1 MQQLSEFLMT
11 QKITALVNRYVIT
24 EPGGGG
30 VVAFAE
36 QKRFKLKEEIT
47 LWTGEDRSEVLG
59 GFKARQ
65 VVDLG
70 ATYDVTGP
78 DGASIG
84 TFRKDAKAS
93 LLRSTWHLTQGSEG
107 EEPAVKGTERSL
119 GIALARRGW
128 EVVDAV
134 LPFPLPVPFVYHFD
148 FVRDGGQPVMSVERK
163 IGFRDQYAIRIQH
176 PALDRRL
183 ALCMAVALD
192 ALQSR

>member
-1 MQQLSEFLMT
+1 MQQSSEFLMT

-24 EPGGGG
+24 DPGGGD

-36 QKRFKLKEEIT
+36 QKRFMVKEEVT

-65 VVDLG
+65 VIDLG

-78 DGASIG
+78 DGAPIG

-93 LLRSTWHLTQGSEG
+93 LLRSTWHLTQGTGDEV
-107 EEPAVKGTERSL
+107 PAAKGTERSL

-148 FVRDGGQPVMSVERK
+148 FVRDGEPVMSVERK
-163 IGFRDQYAIRIQH
+163 IGFRDQYAIRIQD
-176 PALDRRL
+176 PALDRTL
-183 ALCMAVALD
+183 AFCMAVALD
-192 ALQSR
+192 ALQAR